1 MAKTIKDRSILK
13 PATQLATAAREYTE
27 AGFVNPPL
35 YRGSTIV
42 LPDVETFNSSPYAY
56 GRRGSPT
63 VSALNDAITV
73 LEAGHDTRI
82 TPSGLSAVSTTLL
95 SFLSAGDHLLMTDA
109 VYYPTRHF
117 CDTVLKRL
125 GVETTYY
132 DPLIAGKI
140 AGLVRPNTKLV
151 YCESPGSQSMDIQDI
166 PAIAAVAR
174 STGCFMAVDN
184 SWSGGLFFKP
194 LLMGADIS
202 LQSGSKYIGGHS
214 DILMGTICCNAKAMP
229 LLAST
234 YGTMGMCPGPDD
246 VMLALRGL
254 RTLEVRLARHM
265 QSALHLAKWLAGRP
279 EISKVMHP
287 ALPDTVG
294 HDIWKRD
301 FTGSSGLFSVEL
313 APVSEAAV
321 ASFIDGLELFGLG
334 FGWGGFESLCIPFK
348 TKRVAASI
356 PSVGPCLRFHIG
368 LEHPEDLMR
377 DLEAGFKR
385 MNLAK

>member
-95 SFLSAGDHLLMTDA
+95 SFLSAGDHVLMTDA

-132 DPLIAGKI
+132 DPLIAGEI
-140 AGLVRPNTKLV
+140 AGLVRPNTKLI

-166 PAIAAVAR
+166 PAIAAVVGFSA
-174 STGCFMAVDN
+174 SH
-184 SWSGGLFFKP
+184 FKWVLIFP
-194 LLMGADIS
+194 CS
-202 LQSGSKYIGGHS
+202 LDQN
-214 DILMGTICCNAKAMP
+214 IL
-229 LLAST
+229 
-234 YGTMGMCPGPDD
+234 
-246 VMLALRGL
+246 
-254 RTLEVRLARHM
+254 
-265 QSALHLAKWLAGRP
+265 
-279 EISKVMHP
+279 
-287 ALPDTVG
+287 
-294 HDIWKRD
+294 
-301 FTGSSGLFSVEL
+301 
-313 APVSEAAV
+313 V
-321 ASFIDGLELFGLG
+321 AIQTS
-334 FGWGGFESLCIPFK
+334 
-348 TKRVAASI
+348 
-356 PSVGPCLRFHIG
+356 
-368 LEHPEDLMR
+368 
-377 DLEAGFKR
+377 
-385 MNLAK
+385 